1 MTYKTRL
8 KELEKIIEN
17 KIALNDKILTDCI
30 DDLENSPFLQGLLSE
45 KILYKR
51 ILDMMKISEESETIE
66 EFYDTLA
73 DLYYIS
79 ERND

>member
-1 MTYKTRL
+1 MTYKTRF
-8 KELEKIIEN
+8 KELEKVLKHIITQDDDIITN
-17 KIALNDKILTDCI
+17 HL

-51 ILDMMKISEESETIE
+51 ILDIMQLAEESENKE

-73 DLYYIS
+73 DLSYIS
-79 ERND
+79 ERID

>member
-1 MTYKTRL
+1 MTYKTRF
-8 KELEKIIEN
+8 KEIEKIIES

-30 DDLENSPFLQGLLSE
+30 DELENSPFLQGLLSE

-51 ILDMMKISEESETIE
+51 ILDMMQISEESESIG

-73 DLYYIS
+73 DLSYIS
-79 ERND
+79 ERSN

>member
-1 MTYKTRL
+1 MTYKTRF
-8 KELEKIIEN
+8 KEIEKILEN

-30 DDLENSPFLQGLLSE
+30 EYLENSPFLQRVLSE

-51 ILDMMKISEESETIE
+51 ILAMMQIAEESETIE

-73 DLYYIS
+73 DLSDIL
-79 ERND
+79 ERID